1 VSVDLLEKNSSK
13 TNTKGIESE
22 NAISNANPKPSKD
35 VWDKLGA
42 VAPIISG
49 VLMFA
54 VGGWFTF
61 TYNQQQLK
69 LQELQTIEKFIPHL
83 MGSDQSKRAAIL
95 AINQLTNPELAS
107 RFAEI
112 FASPGTVS
120 ALKSISESGNQKE
133 RTLAAGAIEKALENL
148 AARESKLSE
157 IEDSVQAALDSQT
170 TDKPEQMDDPELV
183 KRLAILLKERGDLP
197 KAERMM
203 RKAIALRHKQGG
215 AQDSKIQLDDLKK
228 LAEMQQAL
236 GMGQESLDTDKK
248 IQMLEARQGAT
259 TGTPTESR
267 AENSDQS
274 NSSQA
279 TVSQPSSI
287 NAPEQNTDASSA
299 SNPNSGNN
307 NSAGAE

>member
-1 VSVDLLEKNSSK
+1 MTVDLLEKNSSK
-13 TNTKGIESE
+13 TNTKGLESE
-22 NAISNANPKPSKD
+22 SANNSATPKPPKD
-35 VWDKLGA
+35 AWDKLGA

-49 VLMFA
+49 ILMFA

-183 KRLAILLKERGDLP
+183 KRLAVLLKERGDLP

-203 RKAIALRHKQGG
+203 RKAIALRHKQGA

-236 GMGQESLDTDKK
+236 GMGHESLETDKK
-248 IQMLEARQGAT
+248 IQMLEARLAST
-259 TGTPTESR
+259 AGTPTESK
-267 AENSDQS
+267 AESSDQS
-274 NSSQA
+274 GSSQA
-279 TVSQPSSI
+279 PASPQSNTNV
-287 NAPEQNTDASSA
+287 PEPNNDAASA
-299 SNPNSGNN
+299 SNPNSANN
-307 NSAGAE
+307 NNAGAE